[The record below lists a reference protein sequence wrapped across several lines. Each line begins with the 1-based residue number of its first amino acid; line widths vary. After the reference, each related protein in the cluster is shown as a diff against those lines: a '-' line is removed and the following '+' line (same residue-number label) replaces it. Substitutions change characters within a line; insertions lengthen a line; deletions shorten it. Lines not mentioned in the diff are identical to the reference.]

1 MDDQTAAVIG
11 AIVVL
16 VIFIALIK
24 GAIKTFQ
31 RNWILALILLLLLT
45 PIWLIWAFVEMFT
58 GEIEK
63 NAAQPSQNVQNVNVS
78 YVVDGAR
85 NGSMPLVTSE
95 APSPLPKTSFDS
107 GGVVDAEAIEVSAES
122 DTKECPYCAEKIR
135 RNAVYCRFCTKELA
149 NEQ

>member
-1 MDDQTAAVIG
+1 MDDENAALIG
-11 AIVVL
+11 VIVV

-58 GEIEK
+58 GSIEK
-63 NAAQPSQNVQNVNVS
+63 NAVQPSQNVQNVNVS

-85 NGSMPLVTSE
+85 NDSMPLVTYD
-95 APSPLPKTSFDS
+95 AASPLPRASFGS
-107 GGVVDAEAIEVSAES
+107 GKVIDAETIEVAAAQ
-122 DTKECPYCAEKIR
+122 DTKECPYCAEKIKY
-135 RNAVYCRFCTKELA
+135 NAVYCRFCAKDLT